1 MTTTPGLPATPG
13 RTLLGHPLGLY
24 ICFFTELWER
34 FSFYGMKAL
43 LLFYVTK
50 YHLFSDENGYLL
62 LGTYA
67 GLAYA
72 LPVLGGMLAD
82 RYLGMRKA
90 VLFGGILLCLGHFG
104 MAYEGSAAQMVDGQV
119 MRDTFAL
126 QVFYASL
133 AFIIMGVGFLK
144 PNISTIV
151 GRLYPAED
159 PRRDSGFTLFYM
171 GINVGAGLSAFVCG
185 YLGETYGW
193 GYGFGAAGVG
203 MVLGL
208 LVFWWGQSHLLG
220 QAEPRDPAL
229 LRQKLVA
236 GLSRETLIYAGAV
249 AGTAVIWQVLQTRFN
264 FSAIG
269 ELLGMGA
276 GHEITATEVV
286 AVVLTL
292 VLAVWLT
299 RFMLRD
305 CSPEERGRMGVL
317 LVLIAVSV
325 VFWGLY
331 EQSYG
336 TWNAY
341 SDRVMNRSFF
351 GWEATA
357 SQLTS
362 VPAVFIIILSP
373 LFAMLWPALDRAK
386 LNPSTSGKFGWGLV
400 FAGLSMFILAWSAT
414 HPEANGKAGLG
425 WFVFAYLVL
434 VLGEMVLSPVG
445 LSAVTTLSVP
455 RVVSLMMG
463 VWFLAS
469 AFGEMLAGRFG
480 TLAAMEPNTPIPEA
494 LTKYAEVF
502 QLLGWVGL
510 ATGVGLLA
518 ITPLLRRLESS
529 PPTAQ
534 KAKDAASGVAG

>member
-1 MTTTPGLPATPG
+1 MTATASPPAASG
-13 RTLLGHPLGLY
+13 RTLMGHPLGLY

-50 YHLFSDENGYLL
+50 YHLFTDADGYLL

-104 MAYEGSAAQMVDGQV
+104 MAYEGAAARMVDGQV
-119 MRDTFAL
+119 VRDTLAL

-208 LVFWWGQSHLLG
+208 LVFWWGQAHLLG
-220 QAEPRDPAL
+220 QAEPKDPAL
-229 LRQKLVA
+229 LKQKLFA
-236 GLSRETLIYAGAV
+236 GLSREAVIYASAV
-249 AGTAVIWQVLQTRFN
+249 AGTAVIWQVLQTRFD

-269 ELLGMGA
+269 ALLGMGA

-286 AVVLTL
+286 AVVLTG

-299 RFMLRD
+299 RFLLRD
-305 CSPEERGRMGVL
+305 CSREERGRMGVL

-341 SDRVMNRSFF
+341 SDRVMNRTFF
-351 GWEATA
+351 GWEPTA

-362 VPAVFIIILSP
+362 VPAVFIIVLSP

-386 LNPSTSGKFGWGLV
+386 LNPSTAGKFGLGLV

-480 TLAAMEPNTPIPEA
+480 TLAAMEANTPIPEA
-494 LTKYAEVF
+494 LAKYAEVF
-502 QLLGWVGL
+502 QLLGWVGA
-510 ATGVGLLA
+510 ATGVGLLV
-518 ITPLLRRLESS
+518 ITPLLKRLENAN
-529 PPTAQ
+529 PAAQ
-534 KAKDAASGVAG
+534 KNAASGTAH